1 MDIEDLYGLLP
12 DFICNPGC
20 IECCRLFG
28 VATRTR
34 VEDERI
40 KEYLREHG
48 MEEREAQGTTC
59 PFVTEKGC
67 SIHPVRPLICR
78 LYGTSPNYRCREG
91 VTPLRCLHEDE
102 EEDIFHFYRA
112 NFF

>member
-1 MDIEDLYGLLP
+1 MDIEDLYSLLP

-102 EEDIFHFYRA
+102 EEDIFNYYRA